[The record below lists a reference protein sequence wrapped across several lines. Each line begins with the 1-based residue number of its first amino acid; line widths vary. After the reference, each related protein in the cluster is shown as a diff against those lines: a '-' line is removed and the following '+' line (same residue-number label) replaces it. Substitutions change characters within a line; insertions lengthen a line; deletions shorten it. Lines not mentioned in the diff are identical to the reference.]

1 MFFEK
6 KDDFDSFARSLETR
20 EQRKMRRFRQAGGAS
35 AVIVL
40 SGAVLLWISSVIGP
54 SSGGTTLVQPNDSD
68 SSSIA
73 PPSSLP
79 EDTITPF
86 APFFSAKKLDS
97 GQVSS
102 EVHQIIFK
110 NALKTTDEA
119 PWDFSPEIPE

>member
-20 EQRKMRRFRQAGGAS
+20 EQRKMRIFGKLGKYS
-35 AVIVL
+35 AFIVL
-40 SGAVLLWISSVIGP
+40 SGTFLLWISSVIGP
-54 SSGGTTLVQPNDSD
+54 SSDGTTLVQPNDRD
-68 SSSIA
+68 SSSIT

-79 EDTITPF
+79 ENTITPF